1 MKIEGEVEL
10 EVEGLTK
17 NNRKSII
24 LVCEEYSTNTL
35 QMSREQAE
43 NTTGNIKNDDKYQHK
58 TPAFA
63 RNLTLQ
69 FKDNGGTFCSWQFV
83 MSSVSESWQRWVL
96 GPSPGPYF
104 EIKFTKITNIMLY
117 FTDLIL
123 WKLIIMKL
131 SFFLPWLSFWHFFFH
146 WKIVNNMW
154 NKFLPFFLFFGQQNK
169 RIFIYILN
177 HFRTRRTISSP
188 IYVK

>member
-63 RNLTLQ
+63 PNLTLQ
-69 FKDNGGTFCSWQFV
+69 FKDNGGTEAGNLLCH
-83 MSSVSESWQRWVL
+83 R
-96 GPSPGPYF
+96 
-104 EIKFTKITNIMLY
+104 
-117 FTDLIL
+117 
-123 WKLIIMKL
+123 
-131 SFFLPWLSFWHFFFH
+131 
-146 WKIVNNMW
+146 
-154 NKFLPFFLFFGQQNK
+154 
-169 RIFIYILN
+169 
-177 HFRTRRTISSP
+177 
-188 IYVK
+188 